1 MHLAEGLT
9 VQFAVYVVLSA
20 VQLATARAELKDLRE
35 KYLKTLNEQNDA
47 LTDVEKAEQRASE
60 AENNMRALQV
70 RVLAGCGVLQ
80 ACVSSCWLMWPGA
93 GFTSIIVV
101 VCSGKHEGPTGGTV
115 QSRRST
121 QTSP

>member
-1 MHLAEGLT
+1 M
-9 VQFAVYVVLSA
+9 
-20 VQLATARAELKDLRE
+20 QLATARAELKDLRE

-70 RVLAGCGVLQ
+70 RVISWVCCVAGMC
-80 ACVSSCWLMWPGA
+80 SRCWLMWPG
-93 GFTSIIVV
+93 GVYTICVV
-101 VCSGKHEGPTGGTV
+101 VCLPGMASGKHEGPTEGLFCQV
-115 QSRRST
+115 ENR